1 MSYSDDITEAVLI
14 AIARKRSNQSRFA
27 AEIGMKQP
35 AFNARIRGKSP
46 WTLRDLDVLAEHGVP
61 IPSYESEADNELV

>member
-35 AFNARIRGKSP
+35 AFSARIRGKSP
-46 WTLRDLDVLAEHGVP
+46 WTLRDLDVLAAHGIV
-61 IPSYESEADNELV
+61 IPPYSQPDEGVEQ

>member
-1 MSYSDDITEAVLI
+1 MNYSDVITEAVLI

-35 AFNARIRGKSP
+35 AFSARIRGKSP
-46 WTLRDLDVLAEHGVP
+46 WTLRDLDVLAAHGIP
-61 IPSYESEADNELV
+61 IPPYPQANEGVEQ